1 MQCLTNVPSGY
12 VQFWNQYGPVTSAL
26 PSGVTVVADRA
37 CSGTSQTLFGEPVYL
52 NATSRATSASNYF
65 SQPLYFSDSF
75 WNNIAPVN
83 DPWELVVGGS
93 PSGTPTFENLN
104 FYAPVGFYSTFQPS
118 FKLSYDTPATA
129 SLNYN
134 SPGWDLNATYW
145 DGTQSQSS
153 DWIMKQSLASGSNP
167 VSTLTFTPTKT
178 GATTLQAQ
186 VVVPSLQIV
195 PVQCGES
202 GAAVVCAGNSG
213 PRAGLRADGDGGNL
227 CVGPGVLSRPLGTDC
242 VGLGRRLG

>member
-1 MQCLTNVPSGY
+1 MRRTGRLQ
-12 VQFWNQYGPVTSAL
+12 
-26 PSGVTVVADRA
+26 
-37 CSGTSQTLFGEPVYL
+37 
-52 NATSRATSASNYF
+52 ASNYF

-83 DPWELVVGGS
+83 DPWEVVVGGTS
-93 PSGTPTFENLN
+93 SGTPTYENLN

-118 FKLSYDTPATA
+118 FKLSYNTSATS

-153 DWIMKQSLASGSNP
+153 DWIVKQSLASGSNP
-167 VSTLTFTPTKT
+167 VSTLTFMPTKT
-178 GATTLQAQ
+178 GATALQAQ

-195 PVQCGES
+195 PATATQPACNAANRALS
-202 GAAVVCAGNSG
+202 GTY
-213 PRAGLRADGDGGNL
+213 RELRTTSRYA
-227 CVGPGVLSRPLGTDC
+227 CRPQRREPIPGSRSSSQNFARTCFG
-242 VGLGRRLG
+242 